1 MKASF
6 ALCSKRVWRTD
17 DRSSQRLTDK
27 ATDLIAKGTDLGPDL
42 RLVHFFIPSF
52 IYLSIFFPTV
62 TDAPC
67 LVLKGGMLS
76 MLTAV

>member
-17 DRSSQRLTDK
+17 DRSSQRLRDK

-52 IYLSIFFPTV
+52 IYLSIFSQCNRCGV
-62 TDAPC
+62 PC
-67 LVLKGGMLS
+67 FKGWN
-76 MLTAV
+76 A

>member
-17 DRSSQRLTDK
+17 DRSSQRLRDK
-27 ATDLIAKGTDLGPDL
+27 ATDLIAKGTELGPDL

-52 IYLSIFFPTV
+52 IYLSIFFPHCNRC
-62 TDAPC
+62 AMPC
-67 LVLKGGMLS
+67 FKGWN
-76 MLTAV
+76 A